1 MQQLLD
7 GPAVS
12 SSVTCATEHWG
23 QLTGR
28 KLSGEGLHS
37 QLTDL
42 TLTQNHTD
50 SQLTHLTLTQNHSD
64 SELTDLTLTF
74 VLHVGRRWLQLTDA
88 LLKLERLLSI
98 WSLTQI

>member
-37 QLTDL
+37 ELTDL
-42 TLTQNHTD
+42 TLTQNHSNSE
-50 SQLTHLTLTQNHSD
+50 SQ
-64 SELTDLTLTF
+64 
-74 VLHVGRRWLQLTDA
+74 
-88 LLKLERLLSI
+88 
-98 WSLTQI
+98 